1 MTTELN
7 LKTICKEMAEYFETL
22 NKMAE
27 CSLNDIQLPPG
38 PGVYLIY
45 FEGCL
50 KYIGSSKN
58 IAQRINTNLLNG
70 NKDSHTLI
78 NKLIKVIKLPDYYVT
93 TYLRKESNIKFVETK
108 DIYSAKILEDILI
121 AIHKP
126 EYNKILS
133 ELIPIESSRARV
145 LEVHK

>member
-7 LKTICKEMAEYFETL
+7 LKTIFKEMTEYIETL

-27 CSLNDIQLPPG
+27 NSITDIQLPSS

-45 FEGCL
+45 LEGCL

-78 NKLIKVIKLPDYYVT
+78 NKLIKVKKMYNYYVK
-93 TYLRKESNIKFVETK
+93 TYLRESNIKFVETK
-108 DIYSAKILEDILI
+108 DVYSAKMLEDILI

-126 EYNKILS
+126 EYNKTLN
-133 ELIPIESSRARV
+133 ELVQTKSS
-145 LEVHK
+145 

>member
-1 MTTELN
+1 MKTELN
-7 LKTICKEMAEYFETL
+7 LKIIFKEMAEYVENL
-22 NKMAE
+22 NKMVE
-27 CSLNDIQLPPG
+27 YSISDIQLPPS

-58 IAQRINTNLLNG
+58 IAQRINTNLLSG

-78 NKLIKVIKLPDYYVT
+78 NKLIKVKKWHDYYVT
-93 TYLRKESNIKFVETK
+93 TYLRRESNIKFVETK

-126 EYNKILS
+126 EYNKTLS
-133 ELIPIESSRARV
+133 ELIPTESS
-145 LEVHK
+145 